1 MSGWMDEWMVL
12 NPFKELPTAIIN
24 QIFRATNLRLRKIKE
39 CLKGGRI
46 FDWVYEG
53 QIFDDVFNFIN
64 ASIIGD
70 NKVKN

>member
-1 MSGWMDEWMVL
+1 MW
-12 NPFKELPTAIIN
+12 KEEVFAQFAEQEDTL
-24 QIFRATNLRLRKIKE
+24 
-39 CLKGGRI
+39 GRI